1 MSNSLAIVHDEV
13 DSQFVWRLRLT
24 VHRCFFY
31 HQYGFCMYG
40 GIGTWPVLGYVVGS
54 INFDWQ
60 GFPSL
65 INNGTATLLGEH
77 PLPLAST
84 LSVAARFVLYLWFW
98 NQIFTCVGVSRM
110 IEARCSLSGA
120 LKYLCCR
127 KRLSSSNVCAFENNT
142 RLFRFLCSV
151 SCGCASFA
159 CCSSSKSADSSSLHS
174 WFVSCFGGN
183 ERSEIVGLVESG
195 CCNTAILNITILL
208 SKLNVCFSWDFLSSR
223 ISWYR
228 RISIDQWTLRKFQI
242 QDYIWKMKDYI
253 SVVRKFDDPPNLVK
267 SVWEIE
273 RWE

>member
-1 MSNSLAIVHDEV
+1 MSNSLATVHDEI
-13 DSQFVWRLRLT
+13 DSQFIRRLRLT

-208 SKLNVCFSWDFLSSR
+208 SKLNVRFSWDFLVELAGTGEFR
-223 ISWYR
+223 
-228 RISIDQWTLRKFQI
+228 SIDERYESFSDILHFDCKKIRRFAESCEKRLGDRAMRIGWTWTEF
-242 QDYIWKMKDYI
+242 
-253 SVVRKFDDPPNLVK
+253 
-267 SVWEIE
+267 
-273 RWE
+273 